1 MTVENRRGQKI
12 MFSCKLTKLEVRV
25 VLPTQYFYRKVYK
38 NTKEKQKWLSDSQ
51 KQQVQKPEN
60 LEKRTMSSSDTGGS
74 VLQLWAGK
82 SSLQARALSKMSLC
96 LDTNFKPGT
105 LCSTYLQS
113 WHTFQIFGSHNILP
127 NFLILSGDKRSIIE
141 VKNKHLTDD
150 QIPSP
155 ASGSVIFQTNCGNQT
170 RSKER
175 LWGVD
180 KPALKRHTAGLAR
193 TLTPIPVIDWYCF
206 LLLLKAFMA
215 EQNLQ
220 RCFWETQVHLLPRQL
235 TFWLK
240 ATFLPTNICEYWFCK
255 SWAAGPNLIM

>member
-12 MFSCKLTKLEVRV
+12 MFSCKLTKLEVRE
-25 VLPTQYFYRKVYK
+25 VLPTQHFYRKVYK

-51 KQQVQKPEN
+51 KQQVQKPEK

-82 SSLQARALSKMSLC
+82 SSLQERALSKISLC
-96 LDTNFKPGT
+96 LDTNLKPGT
-105 LCSTYLQS
+105 LWSTYLQS
-113 WHTFQIFGSHNILP
+113 WHTFQIFGLHNILP

-180 KPALKRHTAGLAR
+180 KPALKLARRGNGKDSDPHPNDQLIWLPTSFESFHGWAESLEMFLGDTSSPSPWTAGILIKGDFP
-193 TLTPIPVIDWYCF
+193 LH
-206 LLLLKAFMA
+206 
-215 EQNLQ
+215 Q
-220 RCFWETQVHLLPRQL
+220 HLRV
-235 TFWLK
+235 
-240 ATFLPTNICEYWFCK
+240 
-255 SWAAGPNLIM
+255 LIL

>member
-1 MTVENRRGQKI
+1 

-175 LWGVD
+175 LWGTD
-180 KPALKRHTAGLAR
+180 KPA
-193 TLTPIPVIDWYCF
+193 
-206 LLLLKAFMA
+206 
-215 EQNLQ
+215 N
-220 RCFWETQVHLLPRQL
+220 
-235 TFWLK
+235 
-240 ATFLPTNICEYWFCK
+240 
-255 SWAAGPNLIM
+255 